1 MPKDSEQKSEAAVV
15 SSDQTLNK
23 ETVDEVAQKYS
34 DTDEKSQA
42 LDAETEHELG
52 EVEQALEDSTLGIED
67 RT

>member
-15 SSDQTLNK
+15 SPDQTLNK

-34 DTDEKSQA
+34 DTDEKGQA

>member
-1 MPKDSEQKSEAAVV
+1 MPKDSEQKSEAAAV

-23 ETVDEVAQKYS
+23 ETVDEVIEKYS
-34 DTDEKSQA
+34 DTDEESQI
-42 LDAETEHELG
+42 DAETERELG